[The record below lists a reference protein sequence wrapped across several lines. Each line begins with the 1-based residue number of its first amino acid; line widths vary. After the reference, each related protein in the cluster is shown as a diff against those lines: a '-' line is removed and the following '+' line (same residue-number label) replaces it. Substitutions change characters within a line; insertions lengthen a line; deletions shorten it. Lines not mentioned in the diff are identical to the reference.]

1 MMKAITASFL
11 ISAVFVIS
19 LTWSVFAS
27 DAQKAC
33 KDEISQVDS
42 DFSTVTVKRVND
54 PVAETYD
61 LIQYS
66 VNEDTKI
73 IKDDHEVDKSQ
84 LFPGDRVCIETK
96 FDPDQGVEVAVL
108 IRVVHDY

>member
-1 MMKAITASFL
+1 MKAVNASFL
-11 ISAVFVIS
+11 ISTVFVAS
-19 LTWSVFAS
+19 LTWGVL
-27 DAQKAC
+27 DAKAQNSC
-33 KDEISQVDS
+33 KDVIDQVDS
-42 DFSTVTVKRVND
+42 DFSTVTVKRVTD
-54 PVAETYD
+54 PVAESYD